1 MTVMKLRRASCQQYA
16 SMTAIVPTIIMA
28 LENSVDSD
36 WEMVLETL
44 SMSLVMRLIMSPW
57 EWLST

>member
-1 MTVMKLRRASCQQYA
+1 MMP
-16 SMTAIVPTIIMA
+16 IVPTIIMA
-28 LENSVDSD
+28 LENNVDSD
-36 WEMVLETL
+36 CEMVLETL